1 LSSHVPVAAV
11 SVLPTVALPD
21 TVGTAEF
28 VGGAV
33 TRLDVH
39 VDDTVEALPAAS
51 DAAPAA
57 TATVSVPPDGL
68 ADVTSNAYVVVDPV
82 LLPFVH
88 VLDVPPTVTS
98 DVEAENPVTASL
110 NVAVNANAFVDVYE
124 PAAGDD
130 ERATVGPTVSMVMS
144 SAGDALDT
152 FPAESESVTVI
163 DHVPSLR
170 VPRVQLPA
178 ETVHV
183 TGELPA
189 FVAVTVPVPVSPVT
203 VSVGVLS
210 FVRSSVALD
219 PESDAA
225 ARSGALA
232 GVAGPAVSI
241 VSGSDDD
248 ADEVVA
254 PIVCV
259 AVTVHEPSV
268 ISGNVQL

>member
-1 LSSHVPVAAV
+1 
-11 SVLPTVALPD
+11 
-21 TVGTAEF
+21 
-28 VGGAV
+28 
-33 TRLDVH
+33 
-39 VDDTVEALPAAS
+39 
-51 DAAPAA
+51 
-57 TATVSVPPDGL
+57 
-68 ADVTSNAYVVVDPV
+68 
-82 LLPFVH
+82 
-88 VLDVPPTVTS
+88 
-98 DVEAENPVTASL
+98 
-110 NVAVNANAFVDVYE
+110 
-124 PAAGDD
+124 
-130 ERATVGPTVSMVMS
+130 
-144 SAGDALDT
+144 
-152 FPAESESVTVI
+152 
-163 DHVPSLR
+163 
-170 VPRVQLPA
+170 
-178 ETVHV
+178 
-183 TGELPA
+183 
-189 FVAVTVPVPVSPVT
+189 VT